1 MTLRDALSDFKRHRG
16 NATRFP
22 GERRTTAGRFSGFD
36 ARLVHVGPHGS
47 LRDYSYPL
55 SGRYGLDRS
64 RFGVRRD
71 GNADIVWFDAVD
83 STQRYHE
90 GSALVVTEHGT
101 TDWSI
106 TQYDLT
112 FGDFHFTHFAVDDAD
127 ENDAPDELVAYFGF
141 APDGRD
147 DRIGQLRHGD
157 VIEVYHTEEHDY
169 LGMSVEPTEIDGL
182 VSADFAALLS
192 EQPNAVPGIADTGRY
207 EESRLSGELVVS
219 LPFDGGTT
227 FVSLL
232 ADHRELPREDA
243 LRRVRELASEY
254 DSPAR
259 IRSLATD
266 ETSRNPLDAT
276 LDAPTTDAITD
287 DLRVLSFLSAETG
300 ARIAGPDFDPF
311 YQYSGGYGYTWFRDD
326 AEISR
331 FLLTADDHFDLS
343 LADWHEKSAR
353 LYCETQ
359 RPDGTWPHRVW
370 PRDGTIA
377 PGWANARVEAG
388 DGADYQADQTGSVI
402 AFLATYLRTSDLDAE
417 LETEIEGTLRA
428 ALDGLDDTLEAD
440 GLPIHCQNAWEN
452 MTGRFA
458 HTAATYLEA
467 YAELAR
473 APVSDDVQDRALE
486 GTKSV
491 LAGLDRLWTGEFYA
505 LRLIE
510 DDRDERR
517 DSSALALAA
526 AYRAAASV
534 VDLDSEQVDRLVSH
548 TEAVL
553 DGLWRDPEESEIR
566 GLARFDGDDWRVREQ
581 TSPKIWTVS
590 TAWGANAASELADL
604 LSERDD
610 RRADE
615 FARRSRDL
623 LSLLLPGGSLCAETG
638 YLPEQY
644 FDVGEADS
652 ATPLGWPHAIRLA
665 TVAAL
670 DERGAL
676 ESEEVKPS
684 LD

>member
-22 GERRTTAGRFSGFD
+22 GERRTTAGRFSGLGG
-36 ARLVHVGPHGS
+36 RLVHVGPHGS

-55 SGRYGLDRS
+55 SGRYGIDRS
-64 RFGVRRD
+64 RFGVRRN
-71 GNADIVWFDAVD
+71 GELVWFDSLD
-83 STQRYHE
+83 STQRYDD
-90 GSALVVTEHGT
+90 GTALVVTEHEAEG
-101 TDWSI
+101 WSL

-112 FGDFHFTHFAVDDAD
+112 LDDAHLTCFV
-127 ENDAPDELVAYFGF
+127 ENEGIPDDAELVAYLGF

-147 DRIGQLRHGD
+147 DRIGQLRNGD
-157 VIEVYHTEEHDY
+157 AVEVFHAEEHDY
-169 LGMSVEPTEIDGL
+169 LAAAPRPSAIDGL
-182 VSADFAALLS
+182 VPANFETLLS
-192 EQPNAVPGIADTGRY
+192 DRPQEVPPMGDAGRY

-219 LPFDGGTT
+219 LALDGGATLA
-227 FVSLL
+227 SLL
-232 ADHRELPREDA
+232 ADHGETPREDA
-243 LRRVRELASEY
+243 LSRVRELASKY
-254 DSPAR
+254 DSAKALR
-259 IRSLATD
+259 AAAEKRSPGR
-266 ETSRNPLDAT
+266 SPDAT
-276 LDAPTTDAITD
+276 LDAPTATAVTD
-287 DLRVLSFLSAETG
+287 DLRVLSFLSADTG

-311 YQYSGGYGYTWFRDD
+311 YRYSGGYGYTWFRDD

-331 FLLTADDHFDLS
+331 FLLAADGHFDLS
-343 LADWHEKSAR
+343 LSDWHARSAR

-359 RPDGTWPHRVW
+359 RDDGTWPHRVW

-402 AFLATYLRTSDLDAE
+402 AFLATYLRTRNLDSDLE
-417 LETEIEGTLRA
+417 STVRETLRA

-473 APVSDDVQDRALE
+473 APVADDLRDRALD
-486 GTKSV
+486 GANAV
-491 LAGLDRLWTGEFYA
+491 LDGLDELWTGEFYA
-505 LRLIE
+505 LRLVDGE
-510 DDRDERR
+510 RDERL

-526 AYRAAASV
+526 AHRAAAAV
-534 VDLDSEQVDRLVSH
+534 VALDAEQVDRIVSH

-553 DGLWRDPEESEIR
+553 DGLWRDPNESPVR
-566 GLARFDGDDWRVREQ
+566 GLARFERDDWRVREQ
-581 TSPKIWTVS
+581 DAPKIWTVS
-590 TAWGANAASELADL
+590 TAWGANAASELSTL
-604 LSERDD
+604 LSDRDD
-610 RRADE
+610 RRAE
-615 FARRSRDL
+615 AFSRRSRDL
-623 LSLLLPGGSLCAETG
+623 LALLLPDGPLCADSG
-638 YLPEQY
+638 YLPEQF
-644 FDVGEADS
+644 FDAGAADS

-670 DERGAL
+670 DERDAL
-676 ESEEVKPS
+676 ESEEVKSS